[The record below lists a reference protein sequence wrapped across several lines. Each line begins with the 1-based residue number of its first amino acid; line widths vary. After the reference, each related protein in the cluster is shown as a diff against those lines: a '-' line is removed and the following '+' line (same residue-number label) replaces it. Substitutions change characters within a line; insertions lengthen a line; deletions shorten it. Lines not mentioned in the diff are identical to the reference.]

1 MKKRLACITAC
12 GALVLPFAAHAQ
24 GGYLGAGVGYAS
36 IETEEIFEDGD
47 INLEDDRRTWQVYGG
62 YRFMP
67 YFGLEANY
75 VDFDEASDSGAVFSS
90 DGFGL
95 ALAGHLPITDAF
107 TLSARVGQFWWDA
120 EASANLG
127 DLDFSFDDSGN
138 DTFYGVD
145 ARFGGNEGLAFVV
158 RYDRYDI
165 GETDI
170 EMPSLNLE
178 WGF

>member
-1 MKKRLACITAC
+1 MNKRLAYIVAC
-12 GALVLPFAAHAQ
+12 GALATPFAASAA
-24 GGYLGAGVGYAS
+24 GGYVGAGVGYAS
-36 IETEEIFEDGD
+36 IETEEIFDNG
-47 INLEDDRRTWQVYGG
+47 IRLEDDRRTWQVYGG
-62 YRFMP
+62 FRFAP
-67 YFGLEANY
+67 FIGLEANY

-95 ALAGHLPITDAF
+95 ALAGYLPITDAF
-107 TLSARVGQFWWDA
+107 TLSARVGQLWWDA
-120 EASANLG
+120 DASANLG

-158 RYDRYDI
+158 RYDRFDV

-170 EMPSLNLE
+170 EMPSLNVQ